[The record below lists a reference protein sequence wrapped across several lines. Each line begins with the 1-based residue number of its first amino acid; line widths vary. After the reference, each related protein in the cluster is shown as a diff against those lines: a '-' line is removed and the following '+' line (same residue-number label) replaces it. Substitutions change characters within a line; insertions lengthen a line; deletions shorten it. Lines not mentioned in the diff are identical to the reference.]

1 MTTREEGFKMSIE
14 YDWVYSKEN
23 SISVYGYHTDDLNV
37 VQSTQGEELE
47 LIRNETCVEEE
58 SICRDYIWD
67 KSPDLKYAIVKVSAI
82 KNNYTFYMR
91 YGRQESY
98 APTTIFLS
106 CGISLALSIPNMFLH
121 LLNKFCWKLDYFSFI
136 FLIWDLLIHLSF
148 FNMLSVAVYLGSSG
162 SFMVGVFCLI
172 LFIYYF

>member
-1 MTTREEGFKMSIE
+1 M
-14 YDWVYSKEN
+14 
-23 SISVYGYHTDDLNV
+23 NV
-37 VQSTQGEELE
+37 VQSTPGEELE
-47 LIRNETCVEEE
+47 LIRNESCVEEE
-58 SICRDYIWD
+58 SICGDYIWD

-148 FNMLSVAVYLGSSG
+148 
-162 SFMVGVFCLI
+162 LI
-172 LFIYYF
+172 C